1 MIVYADMVSD
11 LFHLGH
17 IKLLQRVKALGNILI
32 VDVNKDD
39 DVESY
44 KRTPTLTLEERTQ
57 VIQACRYV
65 DKVISPATPYYYR
78 RIYE

>member
-1 MIVYADMVSD
+1 MIVYADMVGD

-44 KRTPTLTLEERTQ
+44 KRTPTLILEERTQ
-57 VIQACRYV
+57 VI
-65 DKVISPATPYYYR
+65 
-78 RIYE
+78 

>member
-1 MIVYADMVSD
+1 MIVYADMVGD

-32 VDVNKDD
+32 VGVNKDK

-65 DKVISPATPYYYR
+65 DKVISPATPYYSGLLR
-78 RIYE
+78 W